1 MSALYI
7 FLLSALSLLSSL
19 IRATCIPIESP
30 LSISNE
36 FPSPRPGYLFDS
48 FLAVPVLHLRLRD
61 HSLVRVRVLCTITF
75 TFT

>member
-1 MSALYI
+1 MHPPSNL
-7 FLLSALSLLSSL
+7 
-19 IRATCIPIESP
+19 ESP

-61 HSLVRVRVLCTITF
+61 RSLVRVCVLCTITVHF
-75 TFT
+75 YLKYILAVFRETNMLFD